1 MLYKDIHIGQFI
13 KERVEEMEVPMDRIC
28 NFLNKDV
35 VTVENMYNSKSIDTD
50 LLLRWCKLLEYDF
63 FRIYSSHLI
72 LYAPPS
78 AVNKT
83 PERSKKIPYF
93 RKNIYTQEIK
103 DFIIN
108 RIVSGEMTHN
118 EVITE
123 YSIPKSTLHRWLQ
136 KQQTPNKKKNSNAS

>member
-13 KERVEEMEVPMDRIC
+13 KERANELEVSKERMC
-28 NFLNKDV
+28 SFLKKD
-35 VTVENMYNSKSIDTD
+35 EKAIDKIFESASIETD
-50 LLLRWCKLLEYDF
+50 LLLRCSKLLEYDF

-78 AVNKT
+78 AVDKT
-83 PERSKKIPYF
+83 KTKSDKIPYF

-103 DFIIN
+103 EFIIGK
-108 RIVSGEMTHN
+108 ILSGEMTHN
-118 EVITE
+118 EIIQE

-136 KQQTPNKKKNSNAS
+136 KT

>member
-13 KERVEEMEVPMDRIC
+13 KERANELEVSKERMC
-28 NFLNKDV
+28 SFLKKDEKAV
-35 VTVENMYNSKSIDTD
+35 DKIFESASIETD
-50 LLLRWCKLLEYDF
+50 LLLRCSKLLEYDF

-78 AVNKT
+78 AVDKT
-83 PERSKKIPYF
+83 KTKSDKIPYF

-103 DFIIN
+103 EFIIGK
-108 RIVSGEMTHN
+108 ILSGEMTHN
-118 EVITE
+118 EIIQE

-136 KQQTPNKKKNSNAS
+136 KT

>member
-13 KERVEEMEVPMDRIC
+13 KERANELEVSKERMCSFLKKDEEAIDKIFESASVE
-28 NFLNKDV
+28 
-35 VTVENMYNSKSIDTD
+35 TD
-50 LLLRWCKLLEYDF
+50 LLLRCSKLLEYDF

-78 AVNKT
+78 AVDKVKNPK
-83 PERSKKIPYF
+83 SDKIPYF

-103 DFIIN
+103 EFIIGK
-108 RIVSGEMTHN
+108 IQSGEMTHN
-118 EVITE
+118 EIIQE

-136 KQQTPNKKKNSNAS
+136 KI